1 MSKIGINELAAV
13 LAGKHGLEQAKAEIF
28 VRQVF
33 DVINDGLRNEKLA
46 KIKGLGTFKV
56 TSVSARKSVDVNT
69 GEAIIIEGRDKI
81 SFTADSV
88 MKDIVNA
95 PFAQFET
102 VVVNDG
108 VDFSGIDEKYKDEMV
123 ASDEGNEETV
133 TAEIEVS
140 VPGGLIQTT
149 DKEENSQN
157 YQSQDDIVSEE
168 TSNND
173 EGNLQDE
180 TPDAEEIPDADETP
194 DADEIPDAEETPV
207 AEETPDA
214 EETPQD
220 EPQDVKNEEAR
231 TEDNGITASV
241 LQKTISPNEDE
252 VLLPKWQ
259 ADRIISENDN
269 LVQAN
274 DRLHDAL
281 RAANV
286 KARIYIYII
295 VALVIAML
303 SLFYFL
309 NNELQRRDKRIEHLE
324 AQTSSMVDH
333 MIKSQASVIDS
344 VAAKARRDSI
354 EEARKMMEQKK
365 QQEEMNAK
373 KAEAEKVANVK
384 SAEVNPVHKKE
395 ASASQAKVDRPAA
408 KVETVAA
415 PAKTSKPVVNNAEY
429 NKDPRVRTGAYIITG
444 IASTVTVR
452 KGQTIA
458 SISKSHL
465 GPGMECYVEA
475 VNGGKK
481 TVAVG
486 DKVNIPALKLKGK
499 K

>member
-194 DADEIPDAEETPV
+194 VAEETPD
-207 AEETPDA
+207 ADETPDA

>member
-108 VDFSGIDEKYKDEMV
+108 VDFSGIDDKYKDEMV

-133 TAEIEVS
+133 TAEMEVS

-149 DKEENSQN
+149 DNEEYSQN

-173 EGNLQDE
+173 EGNLQD
-180 TPDAEEIPDADETP
+180 
-194 DADEIPDAEETPV
+194 
-207 AEETPDA
+207 ETPDA

>member
-180 TPDAEEIPDADETP
+180 TPDAEEI
-194 DADEIPDAEETPV
+194 
-207 AEETPDA
+207 PDA

>member
-1 MSKIGINELAAV
+1 MSKRGINELAAV

-133 TAEIEVS
+133 TAEMEVS

-149 DKEENSQN
+149 DNEEYSQN

-194 DADEIPDAEETPV
+194 VAD
-207 AEETPDA
+207 ETPDA

>member
-1 MSKIGINELAAV
+1 MSKIGVNELAAV
-13 LAGKHGLEQAKAEIF
+13 LASKHGLEQSVAEIF
-28 VRQVF
+28 VRQMF
-33 DVINDGLRNEKLA
+33 DVINEGLKNEKLV
-46 KIKGLGTFKV
+46 KIKGLGTFKIM
-56 TSVSARKSVDVNT
+56 SVSARKSVDVNT
-69 GEAIIIEGRDKI
+69 GDPIIIEGRDKI

-108 VDFSGIDEKYKDEMV
+108 VDFSGIDEKYKDEMSD
-123 ASDEGNEETV
+123 SDEGNEEVGTSMKQDNV
-133 TAEIEVS
+133 VQDDAGIS
-140 VPGGLIQTT
+140 
-149 DKEENSQN
+149 KEEEKN
-157 YQSQDDIVSEE
+157 VCEE
-168 TSNND
+168 TEENIEASEIVEVNEAVNDVVEND
-173 EGNLQDE
+173 ETVETVDNQHDE
-180 TPDAEEIPDADETP
+180 VIKTL
-194 DADEIPDAEETPV
+194 
-207 AEETPDA
+207 
-214 EETPQD
+214 
-220 EPQDVKNEEAR
+220 EEA
-231 TEDNGITASV
+231 DDV
-241 LQKTISPNEDE
+241 EDE
-252 VLLPKWQ
+252 LLLPKWQ

-281 RAANV
+281 RAANT

-295 VALVIAML
+295 VALVIAFL

-309 NNELQRRDKRIEHLE
+309 NKELQRRDKRIEHLE

-333 MIKSQASVIDS
+333 MMKSQAIVADS

-354 EEARKMMEQKK
+354 ENARKMTEQKK
-365 QQEEMNAK
+365 QPEEKNAK
-373 KAEAEKVANVK
+373 EVGAEKAASVEP
-384 SAEVNPVHKKE
+384 AEVKPVQKKE
-395 ASASQAKVDRPAA
+395 TAAPQAKLDRPAA
-408 KVETVAA
+408 KVEAVAA
-415 PAKTSKPVVNNAEY
+415 PAKASKPVANNSEY

-452 KGQTIA
+452 QGQTIE

-481 TVAVG
+481 TVSAG

>member
-133 TAEIEVS
+133 TTEIEVS

-180 TPDAEEIPDADETP
+180 TPD
-194 DADEIPDAEETPV
+194 V
-207 AEETPDA
+207 V
-214 EETPQD
+214 ETPQD
-220 EPQDVKNEEAR
+220 EPHDVKNEEAR

-241 LQKTISPNEDE
+241 LQKTISSNEDE

>member
-180 TPDAEEIPDADETP
+180 IPDAEETPDADETP
-194 DADEIPDAEETPV
+194 DT
-207 AEETPDA
+207 

>member
-194 DADEIPDAEETPV
+194 DA
-207 AEETPDA
+207 

-281 RAANV
+281 RAANT

-295 VALVIAML
+295 VALVIAFL

-309 NNELQRRDKRIEHLE
+309 NKELQRRDKRIEHLE

-333 MIKSQASVIDS
+333 MMKSQAIVADS

-354 EEARKMMEQKK
+354 ENARKMTEQKK
-365 QQEEMNAK
+365 QPEEKNAK
-373 KAEAEKVANVK
+373 KVGAEKAANVEP
-384 SAEVNPVHKKE
+384 AEVKPVQKKE
-395 ASASQAKVDRPAA
+395 TAAPQAKLDRPAA
-408 KVETVAA
+408 KVEAVAA
-415 PAKTSKPVVNNAEY
+415 PAKASKPVANNSEY

-452 KGQTIA
+452 QGQTIE

-481 TVAVG
+481 TVSAG

>member
-180 TPDAEEIPDADETP
+180 TPDAEEI
-194 DADEIPDAEETPV
+194 
-207 AEETPDA
+207 PDA

-481 TVAVG
+481 TVSAG

>member
-108 VDFSGIDEKYKDEMV
+108 VDFSGIDDKYKDEMV

-180 TPDAEEIPDADETP
+180 TPDAEETPDADETP
-194 DADEIPDAEETPV
+194 DAEEIPDAD
-207 AEETPDA
+207 ETPDA

-481 TVAVG
+481 TVAIG

>member
-108 VDFSGIDEKYKDEMV
+108 VDFSGIDDKYKDEMV

-133 TAEIEVS
+133 TAEMEVS

-180 TPDAEEIPDADETP
+180 TPDAEEIPDAD
-194 DADEIPDAEETPV
+194 
-207 AEETPDA
+207 ETPDA

>member
-133 TAEIEVS
+133 TAEMEVS

-180 TPDAEEIPDADETP
+180 TPDAEEIPDAEETP
-194 DADEIPDAEETPV
+194 DAEEIPDAD
-207 AEETPDA
+207 ETPDA

-286 KARIYIYII
+286 KARIYISII

-309 NNELQRRDKRIEHLE
+309 NSELQRRDKRIEHLE

>member
-1 MSKIGINELAAV
+1 MSKIGVNELAAV
-13 LAGKHGLEQAKAEIF
+13 LASKHGLEQSVAEIF
-28 VRQVF
+28 VRQMF
-33 DVINDGLRNEKLA
+33 DVINEGLKNEKLV
-46 KIKGLGTFKV
+46 KIKGLGTFKIM
-56 TSVSARKSVDVNT
+56 SVSARKSVDVNT
-69 GEAIIIEGRDKI
+69 GDPIIIEGRDKI

-108 VDFSGIDEKYKDEMV
+108 VDFSGIDEKYKDEMSD
-123 ASDEGNEETV
+123 SDEGNEEVGTSMKQDNV
-133 TAEIEVS
+133 VQDDAGIS
-140 VPGGLIQTT
+140 
-149 DKEENSQN
+149 KEEEKN
-157 YQSQDDIVSEE
+157 VCEE
-168 TSNND
+168 
-173 EGNLQDE
+173 
-180 TPDAEEIPDADETP
+180 
-194 DADEIPDAEETPV
+194 
-207 AEETPDA
+207 
-214 EETPQD
+214 
-220 EPQDVKNEEAR
+220 
-231 TEDNGITASV
+231 TEDNIEPSEIVEVNEAVNDVVENDETV
-241 LQKTISPNEDE
+241 ETVDNPHDEVIKTLEEADDVEDE
-252 VLLPKWQ
+252 LLLPKWQ

-281 RAANV
+281 RAANT

-295 VALVIAML
+295 VALVIAFL

-309 NNELQRRDKRIEHLE
+309 NKELQRRDKRIEHLE

-333 MIKSQASVIDS
+333 MMKSQAIVADS

-354 EEARKMMEQKK
+354 ENARKMTEQKK
-365 QQEEMNAK
+365 QPEETNAK
-373 KAEAEKVANVK
+373 KVGAEKAANVEP
-384 SAEVNPVHKKE
+384 AEVKPVQKKE
-395 ASASQAKVDRPAA
+395 TAAPQAKLDRPAA
-408 KVETVAA
+408 KVEAVAA
-415 PAKTSKPVVNNAEY
+415 PAKASKPVANNSEY

-452 KGQTIA
+452 QGQTIE

-481 TVAVG
+481 TVSAG

>member
-133 TAEIEVS
+133 TTEIEVS

-180 TPDAEEIPDADETP
+180 IPDAEETP
-194 DADEIPDAEETPV
+194 DADEIPDAD
-207 AEETPDA
+207 ETPDA

>member
-1 MSKIGINELAAV
+1 MSKIGVNELAAV
-13 LAGKHGLEQAKAEIF
+13 LASKHGLEQSVAEIF
-28 VRQVF
+28 VRQMF
-33 DVINDGLRNEKLA
+33 DVINEGLKNEKLV
-46 KIKGLGTFKV
+46 KIKGLGTFKIM
-56 TSVSARKSVDVNT
+56 SVSARKSVDVNT
-69 GEAIIIEGRDKI
+69 GDPIIIEGRDKI

-108 VDFSGIDEKYKDEMV
+108 VDFSGIDEKYKDEMSD
-123 ASDEGNEETV
+123 SDEGNEEVGTSMKQDNV
-133 TAEIEVS
+133 VQDDAGIS
-140 VPGGLIQTT
+140 
-149 DKEENSQN
+149 KEEEKN
-157 YQSQDDIVSEE
+157 VCEE
-168 TSNND
+168 
-173 EGNLQDE
+173 
-180 TPDAEEIPDADETP
+180 
-194 DADEIPDAEETPV
+194 
-207 AEETPDA
+207 
-214 EETPQD
+214 
-220 EPQDVKNEEAR
+220 
-231 TEDNGITASV
+231 TEDNIEPSEIV
-241 LQKTISPNEDE
+241 EVNEAVNDVVENDETVETVDNPHDE
-252 VLLPKWQ
+252 VIKTLEEADDVADEFLLPKWQ

-269 LVQAN
+269 LAQAN

-281 RAANV
+281 RAANT

-295 VALVIAML
+295 VALVIAFL

-309 NNELQRRDKRIEHLE
+309 NKELQRRDKRIEHLE

-333 MIKSQASVIDS
+333 MMKSQAIVADS

-354 EEARKMMEQKK
+354 ENARKMTEQKK
-365 QQEEMNAK
+365 QPEETNAK
-373 KAEAEKVANVK
+373 KVGAEKAANVEP
-384 SAEVNPVHKKE
+384 AEVKPVQKKE
-395 ASASQAKVDRPAA
+395 TAAPQAKLDRPAA
-408 KVETVAA
+408 KVEAVAA
-415 PAKTSKPVVNNAEY
+415 PAKASKPVANNSEY

-452 KGQTIA
+452 QGQTIE

-481 TVAVG
+481 TVSAG

>member
-180 TPDAEEIPDADETP
+180 TPDAEETPDADETP
-194 DADEIPDAEETPV
+194 DAEEIPDAD
-207 AEETPDA
+207 ETPDA

>member
-180 TPDAEEIPDADETP
+180 TPDAEE
-194 DADEIPDAEETPV
+194 TPV
-207 AEETPDA
+207 ADETPDA

>member
-180 TPDAEEIPDADETP
+180 TPDAD
-194 DADEIPDAEETPV
+194 ETPV

-220 EPQDVKNEEAR
+220 EPQDVKNEDAR

-408 KVETVAA
+408 KVETVTA

>member
-180 TPDAEEIPDADETP
+180 TPDAEETP
-194 DADEIPDAEETPV
+194 DAD
-207 AEETPDA
+207 ETPDA

>member
-81 SFTADSV
+81 TFTADSV

-108 VDFSGIDEKYKDEMV
+108 VDFSGIDDKYKDEMV

-180 TPDAEEIPDADETP
+180 TPDAEEIPDAEETP
-194 DADEIPDAEETPV
+194 DADEIPDAD
-207 AEETPDA
+207 ETPDA

-286 KARIYIYII
+286 KARIYIYVI

>member
-149 DKEENSQN
+149 DKEENAQN

-194 DADEIPDAEETPV
+194 DAEEI
-207 AEETPDA
+207 PDA

>member
-1 MSKIGINELAAV
+1 MEETKMSKIGINELAAV

-194 DADEIPDAEETPV
+194 DAEEI
-207 AEETPDA
+207 PDA

>member
-123 ASDEGNEETV
+123 ASDEGNEEIV

-180 TPDAEEIPDADETP
+180 TPDAEEIPDA
-194 DADEIPDAEETPV
+194 EETPV

-214 EETPQD
+214 EETPHD
-220 EPQDVKNEEAR
+220 EPHDVKNEEAR

>member
-1 MSKIGINELAAV
+1 MSKIGVNELAAV
-13 LAGKHGLEQAKAEIF
+13 LASKHGLEQSVAEIF
-28 VRQVF
+28 VRQMF
-33 DVINDGLRNEKLA
+33 DVINEGLKNEKLV
-46 KIKGLGTFKV
+46 KIKGLGTFKIM
-56 TSVSARKSVDVNT
+56 SVSARKSVDVNT
-69 GEAIIIEGRDKI
+69 GDPIIIEGRDKI

-108 VDFSGIDEKYKDEMV
+108 VDFSGIDEKYKDEMSD
-123 ASDEGNEETV
+123 SDEGNEEVGTSMKQDNV
-133 TAEIEVS
+133 VQDDAGIS
-140 VPGGLIQTT
+140 
-149 DKEENSQN
+149 KEEEKN
-157 YQSQDDIVSEE
+157 VCEE
-168 TSNND
+168 TEENIEPSEIVEVNEAVNDVVEND
-173 EGNLQDE
+173 ETVETVDNPHDE
-180 TPDAEEIPDADETP
+180 VIKTL
-194 DADEIPDAEETPV
+194 
-207 AEETPDA
+207 
-214 EETPQD
+214 
-220 EPQDVKNEEAR
+220 EEA
-231 TEDNGITASV
+231 DDV
-241 LQKTISPNEDE
+241 EDE
-252 VLLPKWQ
+252 LLLPKWQ

-281 RAANV
+281 RAANT

-295 VALVIAML
+295 VALVIAFL
-303 SLFYFL
+303 SFFYFL
-309 NNELQRRDKRIEHLE
+309 NKELQRRDKRIEHLE

-333 MIKSQASVIDS
+333 MMKSQAIVADS

-354 EEARKMMEQKK
+354 ENARKMTEQKK
-365 QQEEMNAK
+365 QPEEKNAK
-373 KAEAEKVANVK
+373 KVGAEKAANVEP
-384 SAEVNPVHKKE
+384 AEVKPVQKKE
-395 ASASQAKVDRPAA
+395 TAAPQAKLDRPAA
-408 KVETVAA
+408 KVEAVAA
-415 PAKTSKPVVNNAEY
+415 PAKASKPVANNSEY

-452 KGQTIA
+452 QGQTIE

-481 TVAVG
+481 TVSAG

>member
-180 TPDAEEIPDADETP
+180 TPDAEEIPDAEETP
-194 DADEIPDAEETPV
+194 DAD
-207 AEETPDA
+207 ETPDA

-220 EPQDVKNEEAR
+220 EPHDVKNEEAR

>member
-180 TPDAEEIPDADETP
+180 TPDAE
-194 DADEIPDAEETPV
+194 EIPDAEETPV

>member
-1 MSKIGINELAAV
+1 MSKIGVNELAAV
-13 LAGKHGLEQAKAEIF
+13 LASKHGLEQSVAEIF
-28 VRQVF
+28 VRQMF
-33 DVINDGLRNEKLA
+33 DVINDGLKNEKLV
-46 KIKGLGTFKV
+46 KIKGLGTFKIM
-56 TSVSARKSVDVNT
+56 SVSARKSVDVNT
-69 GEAIIIEGRDKI
+69 GDPIIIEGRDKI

-108 VDFSGIDEKYKDEMV
+108 VDFSGIDEKYKDEMSD
-123 ASDEGNEETV
+123 SDEENEEVGTSMKQDNV
-133 TAEIEVS
+133 VQDDAGIS
-140 VPGGLIQTT
+140 
-149 DKEENSQN
+149 KEEEKN
-157 YQSQDDIVSEE
+157 VCEE
-168 TSNND
+168 TEENIEPSEIVEVNEAVNDVVEND
-173 EGNLQDE
+173 ETVETVDNPHDE
-180 TPDAEEIPDADETP
+180 VIKTI
-194 DADEIPDAEETPV
+194 
-207 AEETPDA
+207 
-214 EETPQD
+214 
-220 EPQDVKNEEAR
+220 EEA
-231 TEDNGITASV
+231 DDV
-241 LQKTISPNEDE
+241 EDE
-252 VLLPKWQ
+252 LLLPKWQ

-281 RAANV
+281 RAANT

-295 VALVIAML
+295 VALVIAFL

-309 NNELQRRDKRIEHLE
+309 NKELQRRDKRIEHLE

-333 MIKSQASVIDS
+333 MMKSQAIVADS

-354 EEARKMMEQKK
+354 ENARKMTEQKK
-365 QQEEMNAK
+365 QPEETNAK
-373 KAEAEKVANVK
+373 KVGAEKAANVEP
-384 SAEVNPVHKKE
+384 AEVKPVQKKE
-395 ASASQAKVDRPAA
+395 TAAPQAKLDRPAA
-408 KVETVAA
+408 KVEVVAA
-415 PAKTSKPVVNNAEY
+415 PAKASKPVANNSEY

-452 KGQTIA
+452 QGQTIE

-481 TVAVG
+481 TVSAG

>member
-149 DKEENSQN
+149 DKEENAQN

-180 TPDAEEIPDADETP
+180 TPDADETP
-194 DADEIPDAEETPV
+194 V
-207 AEETPDA
+207 A

>member
-1 MSKIGINELAAV
+1 MEETKMSKIGINELAAV

-173 EGNLQDE
+173 EGNLQD
-180 TPDAEEIPDADETP
+180 
-194 DADEIPDAEETPV
+194 
-207 AEETPDA
+207 ETPDA

>member
-180 TPDAEEIPDADETP
+180 TPDAEEIPDAD
-194 DADEIPDAEETPV
+194 ETPV

>member
-133 TAEIEVS
+133 TAEMEVS

-180 TPDAEEIPDADETP
+180 TPDAEEI
-194 DADEIPDAEETPV
+194 
-207 AEETPDA
+207 PDA

>member
-180 TPDAEEIPDADETP
+180 TPDAEEIPDAEETP
-194 DADEIPDAEETPV
+194 DADETPDAEEI
-207 AEETPDA
+207 PDA

>member
-133 TAEIEVS
+133 TAEMEVS

-180 TPDAEEIPDADETP
+180 TPDADETP
-194 DADEIPDAEETPV
+194 DT
-207 AEETPDA
+207 

-309 NNELQRRDKRIEHLE
+309 NNELQRRVKRIEHLE

>member
-133 TAEIEVS
+133 TAEMEVS

-173 EGNLQDE
+173 EGNIQDE
-180 TPDAEEIPDADETP
+180 FPDADEIPDADETP
-194 DADEIPDAEETPV
+194 DAI
-207 AEETPDA
+207 ETPDA
-214 EETPQD
+214 VETPHD
-220 EPQDVKNEEAR
+220 EPHDVKKEEAR